1 VNPATSASF
10 KPLITST
17 IDETYDRIVQARE
30 SGLVVG
36 FVPTMG
42 ALHAG
47 HLSLI
52 DEARRQSDFVVV
64 SVFVNPTQFDQSL
77 DLEQYPRTLQRDVDA
92 MSDYGVDLVFAP
104 MEDEIYPDGFS
115 TTVTAPRIA
124 NCLEGECRPGH
135 FDGVATVVLKLF
147 QIVPADQAYF
157 GEKDFQQLLVVRA
170 MVRDL
175 NLPIRIYGCPTVREA
190 DGLAMSSRNA
200 RLSSEQR
207 QQALAISRGLRM
219 ASAQFATG
227 ERNPKRLEHVIAEEL
242 RRSGVD
248 QIDYVAVRCA
258 QKLIPLENIDRPA
271 VALVAARVGPTR
283 LIDNRRLD
291 EEASSVLP

>member
-1 VNPATSASF
+1 
-10 KPLITST
+10 
-17 IDETYDRIVQARE
+17 
-30 SGLVVG
+30 
-36 FVPTMG
+36 MG

-52 DEARRQSDFVVV
+52 DAARRHCDFVVV
-64 SVFVNPTQFDQSL
+64 SVFVNPTQFDQAQ
-77 DLEQYPRTLQRDVDA
+77 DLKQYPRTLQQDVDA
-92 MSDYGVDLVFAP
+92 MSEYGVNLVFAP
-104 MEDEIYPDGFS
+104 TDNAIYPDGFS
-115 TTVTAPRIA
+115 TTVTAPQVA
-124 NCLEGECRPGH
+124 NCLEGEHRPGH

-147 QIVPADQAYF
+147 QIVPANVAFF

-175 NLPIRIYGCPTVREA
+175 NLPIEIRGCPTVREA

-200 RLSSEQR
+200 RLTAEQR
-207 QQALAISRGLRM
+207 QLALGISRGLTIAARQFD
-219 ASAQFATG
+219 AGQRDSA
-227 ERNPKRLEHVIAEEL
+227 RLEEAIAEEL

-258 QKLIPLENIDRPA
+258 QKLSRLERIDRPA
-271 VALVAARVGPTR
+271 VALVAARVGSTR

-291 EEASSVLP
+291 AETSSALP